1 MCIRDSN
8 ITIKKNGSSAATM
21 SIAASAVKAENTTG
35 FSMNEDDYLTV
46 DTTQIGSTDPGT
58 NLKIIFHYAQA

>member
-1 MCIRDSN
+1 
-8 ITIKKNGSSAATM
+8 M
-21 SIAASAVKAENTTG
+21 SIAASAVKAEDTTG